1 MPPMDPPTRMMMTLM
16 DPPILALK
24 TPALVDTVPTPRELG
39 VTPLTPM
46 DLLTPTMIHTDRPTP
61 ALETLETL
69 VQVDMVLPTLPGRTP
84 MDRTTMM
91 IPMVR
96 RTTTKLASVT
106 RSRALFNRLLERSST
121 RMDSSNK
128 VMSARLDRPVI
139 VITMEATATRTA
151 PITIRHRPVGS
162 FVLLARV

>member
-24 TPALVDTVPTPRELG
+24 TPALVDTGPTPLELD
-39 VTPLTPM
+39 VIPLTPM
-46 DLLTPTMIHTDRPTP
+46 DLLTPTMIRTDRPTP
-61 ALETLETL
+61 ALETL

-106 RSRALFNRLLERSST
+106 RSRALFNRLLERS
-121 RMDSSNK
+121 
-128 VMSARLDRPVI
+128 
-139 VITMEATATRTA
+139 
-151 PITIRHRPVGS
+151 
-162 FVLLARV
+162 